1 MAHKLKLS
9 DVGFFDYTKSMLALG
24 RGWQAS
30 GAILC
35 LIALNSIVF
44 SRHYWGD
51 FVFPWDFGQ
60 GYHAMAYAWYLMLDW
75 FEFPQWIPYGSM
87 GYPSHLALQDSA
99 YYPPL
104 LLFRMIGG
112 RYTYHAAVVFQ
123 GLHILFGAIGICCLL
138 RAQSL
143 SWKSALLGAVAFHLS
158 AGFFSNSQH
167 VDIVRAYAWMPWVFM
182 FLTKRYLVSANRF
195 HLVAAIF
202 VFFCFLIV
210 SYPGVLIAFGYCG
223 GAYFAAQILLSDQAE
238 SMRRTYVMRLVIT
251 GGVALLLSAPKLLP
265 FLIHRDELIFQPGGG
280 VFYPAHLLTLV
291 FPFDQKFLPG
301 DITMRSLYVA
311 PAILAF
317 LFFLNISRWRC
328 LTFAWLLVLIT
339 ALVMLFDSSLGG
351 ALRSHLPGLNISR
364 FPLSDFRIFLHLSII
379 ILACIA
385 IDDLANGVMKL
396 PRLDLGAGFS
406 LLWIAGM
413 GTVALMI
420 GYSFAD
426 LIPGGISFLT
436 GVACALLLGL
446 SSLYKRWHQMNA
458 AYIILYISVLASWL
472 FWHENEQVWAQ
483 AGRSQL
489 AAMTYGISEDA
500 LFSAW
505 KSGQKSWPLRP
516 ARINVEF
523 QPFINRKG
531 LIGLYTQQFATRS
544 YDAGERL
551 WRTQRA
557 LDQNGSTPSGQL
569 LMQFLIS
576 RSTWLM
582 LNPSDVSDGQ
592 WVLNCLVVPKCEP
605 MQGVEVSM
613 RSFKE
618 NGSIYWVS
626 AKAPFVLVE
635 NEMYFPGWRGTA
647 SAVAF
652 DSEIEAFPLENI
664 LRAWRLP
671 AGDYEF
677 ITHFQAP
684 GWNLSLV
691 LFSLGVLGVVV
702 IVVGGPPRSSRS
714 STEPKGII

>member
-1 MAHKLKLS
+1 
-9 DVGFFDYTKSMLALG
+9 
-24 RGWQAS
+24 
-30 GAILC
+30 
-35 LIALNSIVF
+35 
-44 SRHYWGD
+44 
-51 FVFPWDFGQ
+51 
-60 GYHAMAYAWYLMLDW
+60 MAYAWYLMLDW
-75 FEFPQWIPYGSM
+75 FEIPQWIPYGSM
-87 GYPSHLALQDSA
+87 GYPAHLALQDSA

-104 LLFRMIGG
+104 ILFKILGG
-112 RYTYHAAVVFQ
+112 HYTYHAAVIFQ
-123 GLHILFGAIGICCLL
+123 GLHVLLGAIGVYCLL

-143 SWKSALLGAVAFHLS
+143 SWESALLGAIAFHLS

-167 VDIVRAYAWMPWVFM
+167 VDIVRAYAWMPWVFL
-182 FLTKRYLVSANRF
+182 FLTKKYLVSANRL
-195 HLVAAIF
+195 HLVAAVF

-238 SMRRTYVMRLVIT
+238 SMRRPYFMRLVII
-251 GGVALLLSAPKLLP
+251 GGLALLLSAPKLLP
-265 FLIHRDELIFQPGGG
+265 FLILRDELIFQPDGG

-328 LTFAWLLVLIT
+328 LTSAWLLVLII
-339 ALVMLFDSSLGG
+339 ALVLLFDSALGG
-351 ALRSHLPGLNISR
+351 ALRSHFPGLNISR

-379 ILACIA
+379 TLACIA
-385 IDDLANGVMKL
+385 IDDLANGVTNL
-396 PRLDLGAGFS
+396 PRLDVGAGFS

-413 GTVALMI
+413 GAVALMI
-420 GYSFAD
+420 GYSFTD
-426 LIPGGISFLT
+426 LIPGGISFLI
-436 GVACALLLGL
+436 GIACALLLGL
-446 SSLYKRWHQMNA
+446 SSLYKRRHPMNT
-458 AYIILYISVLASWL
+458 AYIILYVSVLASWL

-483 AGRSQL
+483 VGRSQL
-489 AAMTYGISEDA
+489 APFTYGISEDA

-505 KSGQKSWPLRP
+505 KTEQKSWPVRP

-531 LIGLYTQQFATRS
+531 LVGLYTQQFATRS

-551 WRTQRA
+551 WRTQRV
-557 LDQNGSTPSGQL
+557 LDQDGSTPSGQL
-569 LMQFLIS
+569 LMQLLIS
-576 RSTWLM
+576 TSTWLI
-582 LNPSDVSDGQ
+582 LNTSDMSDGQ
-592 WVLNCLVVPKCEP
+592 LLLKCLVATRCEP

-613 RSFKE
+613 RSFQE

-626 AKAPFVLVE
+626 AKTPFVLVE
-635 NEMYFPGWRGTA
+635 NEMYFPGWRGSA
-647 SAVAF
+647 SAAAF

-677 ITHFQAP
+677 VTRFQAP

-691 LFSLGVLGVVV
+691 LFSLGVLGVALLLVA
-702 IVVGGPPRSSRS
+702 GPAKKLSCISR
-714 STEPKGII
+714 PQKDN